1 MIILAEGKLSNIGRR
16 VRNTN
21 SNSVRWSWVGT
32 IVDEDDSFF
41 LVQYNNHPET
51 TGNWLGERR
60 RYPYTLQLYM
70 KGRNQ
75 RLQRLGKN
83 YG

>member
-41 LVQYNNHPET
+41 LVQYDNHPERKHRSR
-51 TGNWLGERR
+51 GSW
-60 RYPYTLQLYM
+60 PYTLQLYM